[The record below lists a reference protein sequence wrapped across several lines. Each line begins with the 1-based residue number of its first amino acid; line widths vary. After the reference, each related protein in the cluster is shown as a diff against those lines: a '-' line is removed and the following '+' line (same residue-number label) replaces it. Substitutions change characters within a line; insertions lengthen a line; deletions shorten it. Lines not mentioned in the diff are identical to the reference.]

1 MATFETV
8 EPGTIALIQQTPE
21 GRILQ
26 IGLTPAQSN
35 MLQFFLAKLSEE
47 SKLIQMPE
55 DYDLILKSSLC
66 PKCRKSSR
74 ITPKYTQQ
82 KYYKLIMKPL
92 YTEVFT
98 LKISSTQKRTLEKLK
113 SRNIKV
119 SDFVRK
125 AISEKIKRDYA

>member
-1 MATFETV
+1 MA
-8 EPGTIALIQQTPE
+8 GN
-21 GRILQ
+21 
-26 IGLTPAQSN
+26 S
-35 MLQFFLAKLSEE
+35 
-47 SKLIQMPE
+47 
-55 DYDLILKSSLC
+55 
-66 PKCRKSSR
+66 
-74 ITPKYTQQ
+74 KYTQQ

-125 AISEKIKRDYA
+125 AISEKIKRDYAELQDKPKKEYCPF